1 MTALRTVPRPVVRT
15 TDVPAAVVPAAVAR
29 MTVARTAFAPTT
41 AVRTTGTR
49 ITGTRIT
56 TTRASCGRPHG
67 TRIRRPHGSVPV
79 VDRHGG
85 FAPGAMEGVP
95 A

>member
-15 TDVPAAVVPAAVAR
+15 TDVPAAVVPA
-29 MTVARTAFAPTT
+29 TVARTAFAPTA

-49 ITGTRIT
+49 ITGTR
-56 TTRASCGRPHG
+56 ASCGRPHG
-67 TRIRRPHGSVPV
+67 TGIRRPHGSVPA